1 MDSPRP
7 SPKNNVRLQKYL
19 AACGL
24 GSRRACELLIDDGV
38 VTVDGEVVN
47 QQGVTI
53 DPSRQTVHVHGRRV
67 GEESKVYLALN
78 KPRDFLCTSSDP
90 EGRKTVHDLL
100 PKGYERVYTIG
111 RLDRDS
117 EGLILLTNDGELAQ
131 ALMHPRH
138 HVSKVYHVLANHA
151 LTAEQEERM
160 LRGVVHDGERLRA
173 LECTGLGET
182 ARGVRYRM
190 VLGEGRKR
198 QIRRMF
204 DVFDLRVIRL
214 QRVAVGSMQLGSLK
228 TGDFRVLRP
237 AEVQRLQDE
246 AGIRE

>member
-19 AACGL
+19 AACGV
-24 GSRRACELLIDDGV
+24 GSRRACEHLIDDGV
-38 VTVDGEVVN
+38 VTVDGEVID

-53 DPSRQTVHVHGRRV
+53 DPSRQIVRVEGRRV
-67 GEESKVYLALN
+67 GAEPKVYLALN

-100 PKGYERVYTIG
+100 PRGLERVYTIG

-138 HVSKVYHVLANHA
+138 HVSKVYHVLVNQA
-151 LTAEQEERM
+151 LTAEQERQM

-173 LECTGLGET
+173 IECVGLGET
-182 ARGVRYRM
+182 ARGVRYRI

-214 QRVAVGSMQLGSLK
+214 QRIAVGSIQLGSLK
-228 TGDFRVLRP
+228 TAAYRPLRP
-237 AEVQRLQDE
+237 AEVERLQ
-246 AGIRE
+246 REGGMG